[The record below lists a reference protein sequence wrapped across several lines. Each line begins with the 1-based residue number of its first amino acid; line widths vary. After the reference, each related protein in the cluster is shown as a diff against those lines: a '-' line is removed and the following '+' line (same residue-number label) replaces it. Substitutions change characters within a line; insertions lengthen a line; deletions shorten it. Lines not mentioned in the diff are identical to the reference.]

1 MAPSP
6 SGETMRAPSSVS
18 MALGEAS
25 ARGAA
30 ARRERADPPARRA
43 RADDRRRGATKEADA
58 ADIAWADMLA

>member
-1 MAPSP
+1 
-6 SGETMRAPSSVS
+6 
-18 MALGEAS
+18 MALEEAS